1 MQIHRC
7 SSAGE
12 EEASGSVPL
21 LGNTSCH
28 GLCQFS
34 SIQLLSALSVY
45 IGCLQL
51 RSQCGTGIG
60 QGELFCVV
68 CLLPS
73 SRVIFYIWYKWN
85 NRTRFGEKHVMFL
98 GKHQQNNFRR
108 IANVPNVNKWMFW
121 MVKLSFGSFP
131 LSVKQMFW
139 YSKQEHY
146 FVPFISLNYKQGC
159 FWKPVCSY
167 FTNTSY

>member
-1 MQIHRC
+1 MQQCRWR
-7 SSAGE
+7 
-12 EEASGSVPL
+12 GSIRLRSTTRKHVL
-21 LGNTSCH
+21 SR
-28 GLCQFS
+28 S
-34 SIQLLSALSVY
+34 VSIQLNS
-45 IGCLQL
+45 ITICPICLHWMFAIAFPVWNRNWAGGIIL
-51 RSQCGTGIG
+51 CG
-60 QGELFCVV
+60 
-68 CLLPS
+68 LPS
-73 SRVIFYIWYKWN
+73 PMLQSHFFYIWYKWN